1 MTTNTQPRGG
11 SGFSRGGSASAR
23 PARGANNSFSSSQP
37 RSFTGGGSRYNGSS
51 SASSGGRPSYGTPRS
66 SGFSNGGR
74 PAFGGQRSSGF
85 STRPSFGGSRP
96 SFGGGSRFGGRSGG
110 RGGFKSDRIDESRFI
125 NKSTP
130 QTEEAP
136 HVAKHTF
143 ADFNVHAQLA
153 KNLITKGFVQP
164 SPIQDLAIP
173 VALEG
178 RDVVGVANTGTGKTA
193 AFLIPI
199 INALVANKGPKA
211 MVLTP
216 TRELA
221 QQIEVEFRALTQGM
235 RLWSVC
241 VVGGLPIMRQIRTLE
256 MGVNIVIGTP
266 GRVKDLIER
275 RKINMSEYHTIV
287 LDEADRMLDMG
298 FINDMREILG
308 GMPKERQS
316 LFFSATFSPEI
327 KALCSDFLNDPVNIS
342 IKTRDTSASVDQ
354 DVVRVPH
361 QGQKVDVLHDILNKP
376 EVKKV
381 LIFRE
386 TKRHTDELAR
396 ELKGRGFAVSAL
408 HGDMRSRERARAVES
423 LANGTIQAVIATD
436 VAARGID
443 IPDVTHV
450 INYDTPSTYDTYV
463 HRIGRTGRGNKKG
476 VALTFVR

>member
-1 MTTNTQPRGG
+1 MTTASQPRSG

-23 PARGANNSFSSSQP
+23 PARGGNSF
-37 RSFTGGGSRYNGSS
+37 NSS
-51 SASSGGRPSYGTPRS
+51 SAPRSYTGSGSRAGGSSSSGGRPSYGTPRS

-85 STRPSFGGSRP
+85 STRQSFGGSRP

-125 NKSTP
+125 NKATAA
-130 QTEEAP
+130 TEEAP

-143 ADFNVHAQLA
+143 ADFDVHPQLA
-153 KNLITKGFVQP
+153 KNLIAKGFVQP

-199 INALVANKGPKA
+199 INSLVANNKPKA

-275 RKINMSEYHTIV
+275 NKIRMEEFQTIV

-298 FINDMREILG
+298 FIDDMRKILG
-308 GMPKERQS
+308 GMPEKRQS

-327 KALCSDFLNDPVNIS
+327 KALCGDFLNDPVNIS

-396 ELKGRGFAVSAL
+396 ELRERGFQVSAL
-408 HGDMRSRERARAVES
+408 HGDMRSRERSRAVEA
-423 LANGTIQAVIATD
+423 LAKGTIQAVIATD